1 MLALHPQYIWTQYLK
16 YFCVL
21 FIDKI
26 VMSLLENPLLGMK
39 FDLEIPIF
47 KVNNV
52 SSSFETILYVLKT
65 SSFA

>member
-1 MLALHPQYIWTQYLK
+1 
-16 YFCVL
+16 
-21 FIDKI
+21 
-26 VMSLLENPLLGMK
+26 MSLLENPLLGMK